1 MNKLTI
7 NDLRVGDLVKI
18 RENSHYYDKDMKY
31 KGFKVIKSIN
41 ESLGAFKIENKSK
54 GYLDYYYTP
63 EMIAE
68 VKRPCQYKTIYK
80 KEKGEKMDKL
90 AINDLKNEKNE
101 TAGKNKNNIKL
112 LKSDLIYINGNEYEV
127 LFENDFGKVCCFTD
141 KEKEIKWLNKSDIQE
156 VERQEIEPD
165 YITIYKREEPILD
178 EEERKYLSTVIKP
191 FRDNVKY
198 ISKRR
203 AGAWFKYEYILIC
216 SKNEEDDLC
225 FPNFPSQSMYKGME
239 LERKYTIEEL
249 GL

>member
-68 VKRPCQYKTIYK
+68 VKRPCQYK
-80 KEKGEKMDKL
+80 
-90 AINDLKNEKNE
+90 
-101 TAGKNKNNIKL
+101 
-112 LKSDLIYINGNEYEV
+112 
-127 LFENDFGKVCCFTD
+127 
-141 KEKEIKWLNKSDIQE
+141 
-156 VERQEIEPD
+156 
-165 YITIYKREEPILD
+165 TIYKREEPILD